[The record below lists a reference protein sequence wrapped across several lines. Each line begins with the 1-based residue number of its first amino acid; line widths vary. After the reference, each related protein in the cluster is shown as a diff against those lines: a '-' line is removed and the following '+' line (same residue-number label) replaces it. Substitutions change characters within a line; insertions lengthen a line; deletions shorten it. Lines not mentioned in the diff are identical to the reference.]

1 MPRRHAV
8 LWLIALA
15 LVLGAAPPEDAVGVV
30 RRTLDAALA
39 IARDDASHD
48 ENLAALRSV
57 TRGILDTRTM
67 GRRAIGDVL
76 AAQPPEQQ
84 AEYFD
89 LFDQVMVRAYLSKLL
104 LFRSPRFT
112 YGDPRPTGDA
122 VVVPTRIETVKD
134 EYRVEYVMR
143 ERDGRW
149 LATDVVVEGISLTDN
164 YRSQFASLLRDR
176 SFSELLDLMR
186 AKVRPPRVQ
195 PGP

>member
-112 YGDPRPTGDA
+112 YGDPRSTGDA
-122 VVVPTRIETVKD
+122 VVVPTHIETVKD

-186 AKVRPPRVQ
+186 AKVRPPRAQ